1 MRVRIPCL
9 PLGPDSEMEIIPRF
23 YRGVPGSSPGRGAYM
38 RRERKGYPTGDGNRL
53 EAGRA
58 ICLAGSIP
66 APSAE
71 RSLEMTPPM
80 VKRKSRLGP
89 NEAVRVRLPV
99 GAYMVFV
106 V

>member
-1 MRVRIPCL
+1 
-9 PLGPDSEMEIIPRF
+9 
-23 YRGVPGSSPGRGAYM
+23 M

-53 EAGRA
+53 EADRA
-58 ICLAGSIP
+58 FSKCLAGSIP
-66 APSAE
+66 APSARE
-71 RSLEMTPPM
+71 SFVKQPPI
-80 VKRKSRLGP
+80 VKGKSRFGP